1 VIAFLRPHSW
11 DFPLFMHVLGAM
23 VLFGATLTTVGL
35 AFAGPRVP
43 RLARSA
49 FWTLLAVSIPA
60 WIVMRVG
67 AQWIYS
73 KEHNVIFVKDPT
85 WVGIGFGVADTGLLF
100 LLLTTG
106 AAFWWQ
112 RSGKIVAGRVV
123 GGLSLI
129 YLALLVVAWLAMSG
143 KWGGLAG

>member
-1 VIAFLRPHSW
+1 MIAMLRPHAW
-11 DFPLFMHVLGAM
+11 DFPLFLHVLGAM
-23 VLFGATLTTVGL
+23 VLFGATLATAGL
-35 AFAGPRVP
+35 ALAGPRVP

-49 FWTLLAVSIPA
+49 FWTLLAAAIPA
-60 WIVMRVG
+60 WVVMRVG

-73 KEHNVIFVKDPT
+73 KEHNTIFSSDPT
-85 WVGIGFGVADTGLLF
+85 WIGIGFGVADVGLLI
-100 LLLTTG
+100 LIVATG

-112 RSGKIVAGRVV
+112 RSGKVAAARVV

>member
-1 VIAFLRPHSW
+1 VIAFIRPHSW
-11 DFPLFMHVLGAM
+11 ELPLFVHVFGAM
-23 VLFGATLTTVGL
+23 LLFGATLATAAL

-43 RLARSA
+43 AVSRSA
-49 FWTLLAVSIPA
+49 FWTLLAAAIPA
-60 WIVMRVG
+60 WLLMRVG

-73 KEHNVIFVKDPT
+73 KEHHQIFQKDPT
-85 WVGIGFGVADTGLLF
+85 WIGIGLGVADAGLIVLLVMTGV
-100 LLLTTG
+100 
-106 AAFWWQ
+106 AFWWK
-112 RSGKIVAGRVV
+112 RSEKVIAARIV